1 MTKMTKVQLF
11 QNCINFINGDP
22 VCVNVWCPAENKFKQ
37 EEVNPLDLIEGLN
50 HEIELLNKRASTPR
64 KPSAKQLENED
75 LKKIICDILA
85 ENKEPVPMKTIMA
98 SADFTGETISNQR
111 MTQLVTAL
119 RREGKVKR
127 TLVKRVAYYEIGCEE
142 EEEEDVES

>member
-1 MTKMTKVQLF
+1 MATKKENF
-11 QNCINFINGDP
+11 KSIINYVEGKETDIT
-22 VCVNVWCPAENKFKQ
+22 PAEI
-37 EEVNPLDLIEGLN
+37 IEFCSR
-50 HEIELLNKRASTPR
+50 EIELLDKRASTPR

-75 LKKIICDILA
+75 LKKVIYDILA
-85 ENKEPVPMKTIMA
+85 ESKKPVPMKTIMA

-119 RREGKVKR
+119 RKEGKVKR

-142 EEEEDVES
+142 EEEQNVES